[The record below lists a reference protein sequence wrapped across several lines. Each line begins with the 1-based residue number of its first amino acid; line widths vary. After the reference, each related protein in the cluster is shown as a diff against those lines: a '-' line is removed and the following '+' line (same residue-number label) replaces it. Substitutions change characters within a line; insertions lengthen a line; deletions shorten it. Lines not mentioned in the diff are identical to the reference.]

1 MLSIESTLIL
11 VYLDIPSQVIKLIT
25 KKNICFLMMAL
36 DKELAVFCSLSVSL
50 HSQNQFKPNFW
61 TYDRQG
67 LACVARYPDSTTYCI
82 MVSGWCQKGGYI

>member
-1 MLSIESTLIL
+1 
-11 VYLDIPSQVIKLIT
+11 
-25 KKNICFLMMAL
+25 MAH
-36 DKELAVFCSLSVSL
+36 DKELTVCCSLSVSL

-82 MVSGWCQKGGYI
+82 MVSVLRQKGDYI